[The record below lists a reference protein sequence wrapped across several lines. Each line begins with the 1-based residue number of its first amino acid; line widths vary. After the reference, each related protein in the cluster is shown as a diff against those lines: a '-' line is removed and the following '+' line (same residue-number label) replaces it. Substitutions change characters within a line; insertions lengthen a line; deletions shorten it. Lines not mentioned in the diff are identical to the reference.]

1 MAARGLKTKI
11 AFNVALLLLVSAL
24 ITDILVV
31 MVVQSVMMR
40 DQIARGRETIENIG
54 KLFFTSGVSEEPHAL
69 TITDSV
75 SQTALAV
82 EQILLVHIV
91 GANGDLR
98 YTRSREAYPIDKLN
112 RQIEKVRASGKPIIE
127 ELGYKWA
134 LFWWHPSAI
143 CISIP
148 IQDTDHLDGVA
159 STVIPLTPIYMKLR
173 KYNNPIFLYILINTG
188 ILTIVGLYR
197 IFRLYLRPI
206 DRIVRQADDFHEDG
220 DLFFVFRHEDNE
232 LNRLSSALNRMLT
245 RISSDKKKL
254 QATVASL
261 GQANVDLKNAQKE
274 IIRAEKMASIGRLAA
289 GIAHEIGNPIGI
301 VLGYLD
307 MLKQKSLEAE
317 DKADFLKRTEDEVQR
332 INTIIRQLLDVAR
345 PKNTK
350 NELLSVH
357 SAIEDIVGV
366 MQLQP
371 AMSDIA
377 VNLQLDAQHDSVWG
391 NDDQLRQVFLN
402 LLLNAADAI
411 HVSAGAKNGRIDL
424 LTTVIGENANANS
437 SKIQVRFKDNGA
449 GMDPEQLQN
458 IFDPFFTTKEPG
470 KGTGLGLSVSYMIIE
485 GMGGTISAESRL
497 GSGAT
502 FVIEL
507 PLSQG
512 NIDS

>member
-1 MAARGLKTKI
+1 VAARGLKTKI

-24 ITDILVV
+24 LTDILVV

-40 DQIARGRETIENIG
+40 DRIARGRETIENIG
-54 KLFFTSGVSEEPHAL
+54 KIFLNSGFSEEPHAL

-91 GANGDLR
+91 GASGDVR
-98 YTRSREAYPIDKLN
+98 YTRSREAYPIEKLN
-112 RQIEKVRASGKPIIE
+112 MQIKKVRTSGKPIIE
-127 ELGYKWA
+127 ELGYQWA

-148 IQDTDHLDGVA
+148 IQDVGHLAGVA

-173 KYNNPIFLYILINTG
+173 QYNNPIFLYILINTG

-197 IFRLYLRPI
+197 IFRIYLRPI
-206 DRIVRQADDFHEDG
+206 DRIVHQADDFHEDG

-261 GQANVDLKNAQKE
+261 EQANVDLKRAQKE

-307 MLKQKSLEAE
+307 MLKQKSLEEE
-317 DKADFLKRTEDEVQR
+317 DKADFLQRTEDEVQR
-332 INTIIRQLLDVAR
+332 INTVIRQLLDVAR
-345 PKNTK
+345 PKNAQ
-350 NELLSVH
+350 NEFISVH

-371 AMSDIA
+371 VMNDIA
-377 VNLQLDAQHDSVWG
+377 INLQLNAQHDSVWG
-391 NDDQLRQVFLN
+391 NEDQLRQVFLN

-411 HVSAGAKNGRIDL
+411 HGSASAINGRIDL
-424 LTTVIGENANANS
+424 LTTVVGENAKANKP
-437 SKIQVRFKDNGA
+437 KIQVRFEDNGA
-449 GMDPEQLQN
+449 GMDQKQLQD

-470 KGTGLGLSVSYMIIE
+470 KGTGLGLSVSYMIVE
-485 GMGGTISAESRL
+485 GMGGTISAESHP
-497 GSGAT
+497 GEGAT
-502 FVIEL
+502 FIIEL
-507 PLSQG
+507 PIIVHGS
-512 NIDS
+512 